1 LQLLLIFEGNIL
13 SQSFL
18 IKVFADQQKSKKNCQ
33 IDRCQKHPH
42 RFILATACDSTN
54 DSSGDSELHCQNDKV
69 AQILVDSSQPQHF
82 NGGPLKPHVSFQNQC
97 VDTSQTQ
104 EHTQDHKECA
114 QSIVPARKDET
125 PPEPLY
131 DDQGSCQCENQR
143 QHTHYRVDCI
153 PPLPVVL
160 QVSTSVHL

>member
-1 LQLLLIFEGNIL
+1 MAVASGVSTNIALKGIAAKEELTDVSTNGVLKHKFAARVHIDKLWDIEHKIVEDHQLLTPFQKCFKLVARDAHLQLLLIFEGNIL

-18 IKVFADQQKSKKNCQ
+18 IKVFSDQQKTKEDCQ

-82 NGGPLKPHVSFQNQC
+82 NGGPLKPHVSF
-97 VDTSQTQ
+97 
-104 EHTQDHKECA
+104 
-114 QSIVPARKDET
+114 
-125 PPEPLY
+125 
-131 DDQGSCQCENQR
+131 
-143 QHTHYRVDCI
+143 
-153 PPLPVVL
+153 
-160 QVSTSVHL
+160 